1 MKYRAG
7 AKLIALFLSCMFV
20 FTCLLSCRKSFS
32 EDVDFSE
39 NSSESESFEHSGTL
53 KDDGEALK
61 SLTRD
66 EIFKK
71 LKPSIL
77 KVICYDFEG
86 KKILSQGSGFFIDEN
101 GTFITNAHVVE
112 NCYRIKVQTYFG
124 SMYDVDVMYK
134 YSGES
139 SDYAICGIEV
149 EYSSLPVEFTTSAK
163 VGDTV
168 YAVGYPNDAYVM
180 SNEAGKILTT
190 DAIEGTKHYYV
201 NTAEID
207 HGSSGGA
214 LVDEYGRVLGITTG
228 VAAEGAY
235 VALKYEDFKADLDI
249 SHNSGK
255 EPARYFHNVR
265 DYTFAQSSMMLY
277 FDIYVNIIDYADSYL
292 DYSVGVKLKDE
303 YLNSKIDLDMDNTT
317 TITVELK
324 TTYDYDETVDTN
336 IIHRSKT
343 TVGTVYLT
351 FDSLAELR
359 EGKELPISSSISDS
373 IPENYSN
380 MNISYDAQFWVLQT
394 GKISIYV

>member
-1 MKYRAG
+1 MKNRAWV
-7 AKLIALFLSCMFV
+7 KLIAFFLSCIFI
-20 FTCLLSCRKSFS
+20 FTSFASCRKNFG
-32 EDVDFSE
+32 EDVDFSDSTLE
-39 NSSESESFEHSGTL
+39 ESLQQTDTSN
-53 KDDGEALK
+53 DDGEDLK

-77 KVICYDFEG
+77 KVICYDFDG
-86 KKILSQGSGFFIDEN
+86 KKILSQGSGFFIDGN

-124 SMYDVDVMYK
+124 TMYDVDVMYK
-134 YSGES
+134 YSAES

-149 EYSSLPVEFTTSAK
+149 EYSSLPVEFATSTK

-180 SNEAGKILTT
+180 SNEVGKILTT

-201 NTAEID
+201 NTAQID

-228 VAAEGAY
+228 VATEGAY
-235 VALKYEDFKADLDI
+235 VALKYDDFKADLDI
-249 SHNSGK
+249 SPNSGK
-255 EPARYFHNVR
+255 EPARYFHNVK
-265 DYTFAQSSMMLY
+265 DYTFSQSSMMLY
-277 FDIYVNIIDYADSYL
+277 FDIYVNILDYTDSHL
-292 DYSVGVKLKDE
+292 DYSVGVKLKEE
-303 YLNSKIDLDMDNTT
+303 YLNSKIDLDTDNTT

-324 TTYDYDETVDTN
+324 TIYDYDEIVDTN

-343 TVGTVYLT
+343 TVSTVYLT
-351 FDSLAELR
+351 FDSLSELKR
-359 EGKELPISSSISDS
+359 GKEMPISSSIDDAK
-373 IPENYSN
+373 PENYSN

-394 GKISIYV
+394 GKISIYA